1 LTVDLSD
8 PKGKLVFTPPRAQV
22 SVQPGYNAS
31 VKFRAALRQPP
42 LVALSNNYPFQ
53 VQITASTGEAQ
64 TLTGEVV
71 ARPRFPVWVIPVVLV
86 LLVACLAG
94 ASALYSS
101 ITDGVREQ
109 QAAQTA
115 SAGQTQA
122 AAVVNLFQTR
132 TAEAA
137 IPLTTASPAP
147 QNVVATEVTPL
158 VTYPPEQTPEAVV
171 ETPLPPPKV
180 AKWVVFGSNRDGN
193 WEIYLMVGD
202 ENHLTRLTNDPGE
215 DTFPVWSPDGT
226 KIAFHSDRLGNFN
239 IYVMNADGSGLT
251 QLTDDPKADT
261 FPVWS
266 PDGQKIVFQTK
277 RHGNKQIYVMNADG
291 SNETR
296 LTHSEVDDVNPSW
309 SPDGRYIVYSS
320 VVGSGIQLYIMDAD
334 GSHQR
339 RLTSGSQLY
348 NFPVWSPDG
357 AWLAYDNSTQGI
369 EKIAKVTIDANGNL
383 GEEIPLTDS
392 GYDATHPRWSLDG
405 YYIFFTSPRDGNMNL
420 YRMNSDGS
428 GVVQLTFN
436 PAHDAAPSV
445 IIK

>member
-1 LTVDLSD
+1 MVD
-8 PKGKLVFTPPRAQV
+8 
-22 SVQPGYNAS
+22 
-31 VKFRAALRQPP
+31 
-42 LVALSNNYPFQ
+42 
-53 VQITASTGEAQ
+53 
-64 TLTGEVV
+64 
-71 ARPRFPVWVIPVVLV
+71 
-86 LLVACLAG
+86 
-94 ASALYSS
+94 
-101 ITDGVREQ
+101 
-109 QAAQTA
+109 
-115 SAGQTQA
+115 
-122 AAVVNLFQTR
+122 
-132 TAEAA
+132 
-137 IPLTTASPAP
+137 
-147 QNVVATEVTPL
+147 
-158 VTYPPEQTPEAVV
+158 
-171 ETPLPPPKV
+171 
-180 AKWVVFGSNRDGN
+180 
-193 WEIYLMVGD
+193 D

-226 KIAFHSDRLGNFN
+226 KIVFHSDRLGNFN

-320 VVGSGIQLYIMDAD
+320 VVGGGIQLYIMDAD

-369 EKIAKVTIDANGNL
+369 EKIAKVTIDANGSL
-383 GEEIPLTDS
+383 GEEIPLTGS

-428 GVVQLTFN
+428 DVVQLTFN

-445 IIK
+445 IFK